1 MASHQIESHPE
12 IMEEKMPRTSEQK
25 GQDGSLQ
32 MVVEGDRAP
41 NFEIDAWEAQR
52 LEKADDYVEFR
63 TLGWVQAG
71 WVSLAEVS
79 QPPYSVPK
87 LINQRTSPWVF
98 SHSLQFSTV

>member
-1 MASHQIESHPE
+1 MSVSPIESHPD
-12 IMEEKMPRTSEQK
+12 IMEEKQPRLSEQK

-32 MVVEGDRAP
+32 MVVEGGRAP

-71 WVSLAEVS
+71 WVSLAEVG
-79 QPPYSVPK
+79 
-87 LINQRTSPWVF
+87 TVF
-98 SHSLQFSTV
+98 VLVGDVVISCC